1 MLSADRIL
9 EVVPIGLESSVIL
22 GHTVDLANPVSRE
35 NSVLISKER
44 VLRNHR
50 RNMLARKKV
59 SNLGITHVDSCGIAV
74 LEEHIPV
81 KKTLPCSIL
90 NLLLGLVVLSGR
102 TGGDFVD
109 CSECVQLI
117 LEILVGNSCSCNFT
131 YILRLP
137 EESHQVVHRGDEVQE
152 RKRDDD
158 GNYHTEFFAHFLK
171 YCHMLFNI

>member
-1 MLSADRIL
+1 MLLFPMMHVANVYNSAL
-9 EVVPIGLESSVIL
+9 L
-22 GHTVDLANPVSRE
+22 
-35 NSVLISKER
+35 
-44 VLRNHR
+44 
-50 RNMLARKKV
+50 
-59 SNLGITHVDSCGIAV
+59 SNAASYDI
-74 LEEHIPV
+74 
-81 KKTLPCSIL
+81 
-90 NLLLGLVVLSGR
+90 

-158 GNYHTEFFAHFLK
+158 GNYHTAFIADH
-171 YCHMLFNI
+171 I